1 MIVSGKIATLAGWL
15 LILVNLVYPLGDYH
29 QAIQWLGI
37 GLLAAHVIE
46 MLVFLPKARRVG
58 GPLAGHLLQLLVFGY
73 VHNLVME
80 QALAASNTTQ

>member
-1 MIVSGKIATLAGWL
+1 MIVSGKIVTLAGWL
-15 LILVNLVYPLGDYH
+15 LILANLAYPLGNY
-29 QAIQWLGI
+29 QQMINWAGI

-73 VHNLVME
+73 VHNMVME
-80 QALAASNTTQ
+80 QALAARHTTQ